1 MGKDGK
7 DAVRITTTFSKAQAA
22 SLARLA
28 ARENVKVPWL
38 IRRAVDRLIE
48 ELDGGPM
55 LPLDQPGGRPRESR

>member
-7 DAVRITTTFSKAQAA
+7 DAERITTTFSKVQTS
-22 SLARLA
+22 SLRRLA
-28 ARENVKVPWL
+28 ARENVAVPWL

-55 LPLDQPGGRPRESR
+55 LPFDQPGGRGHAAQ